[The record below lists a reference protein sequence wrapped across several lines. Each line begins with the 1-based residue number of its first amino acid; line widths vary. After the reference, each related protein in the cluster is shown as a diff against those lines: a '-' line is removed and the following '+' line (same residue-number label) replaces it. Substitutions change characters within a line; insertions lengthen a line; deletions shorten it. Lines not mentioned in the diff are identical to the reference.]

1 MKINKKQVD
10 MITSLPDEALRR
22 VIQTIAASSGF
33 DLSGINVSSAELE
46 KLRRVLR
53 EMDDADLV
61 RATEILKNSKN
72 RQ

>member
-1 MKINKKQVD
+1 

>member
-22 VIQTIAASSGF
+22 VIRTIAASSGF

>member
-10 MITSLPDEALRR
+10 MITALPDEALRR
-22 VIQTIAASSGF
+22 VIQGIGASSGF
-33 DLSGINVSSAELE
+33 DLSGLNVSSSELD

-53 EMDDADLV
+53 EMDDADIS

-72 RQ
+72 RL